1 MAKVRWAALAT
12 DLAELARDLL
22 AQDSVQATLDTIVH
36 SVVRLVD
43 GCDAAG
49 ILEVRAGRVHTLAA
63 TDNVVVASDRLQ
75 DQFHE
80 GPCFDADRTKEEV
93 YRIEDL
99 TASAERWPRYV
110 PRARELGIGSVMG
123 FLLYTREHELG
134 ALDMYSARPG
144 AFTAEFEHVGWV
156 LAAHSAVALSA
167 ARYERHL
174 QVAMESRRL
183 IGEATGIVMA
193 RDGLSEEAAF
203 AKIVKLSQDHNIK
216 VRDLAERITDAGDL
230 PALG

>member
-1 MAKVRWAALAT
+1 MAEVRWAALAT

-22 AQDSVQATLDTIVH
+22 AQESVQATLDTIVR

-49 ILEVRAGRVHTLAA
+49 ILEVRRGRVHTLAS

-75 DQFHE
+75 DRFRE
-80 GPCFDADRTKEEV
+80 GPCFDADRNKEEV

-99 TASAERWPRYV
+99 SVSAERWPRYA
-110 PRARELGIGSVMG
+110 PEARELGIGSVMG

-134 ALDMYSARPG
+134 VLDLYSARPG

-174 QVAMESRRL
+174 QVALESRRM

-193 RDGLSEEAAF
+193 HGGLSEEAAF
-203 AKIVKLSQDHNIK
+203 AKIVKLSQDHNVK
-216 VRDLAERITDAGDL
+216 VRDLAERITDLGSL
-230 PALG
+230 PELG